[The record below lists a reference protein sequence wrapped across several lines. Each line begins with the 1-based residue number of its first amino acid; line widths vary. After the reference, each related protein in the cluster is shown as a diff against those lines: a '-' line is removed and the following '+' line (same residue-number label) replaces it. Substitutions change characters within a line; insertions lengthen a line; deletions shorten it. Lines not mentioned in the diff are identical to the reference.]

1 MANLNKIGVVGAGTM
16 GSGIALTALFADLRV
31 TLYDISPEM
40 LARAREYCEKYLTRK
55 NKAENLQFLV
65 TTQALEDLEGSDV
78 VIEAAPEDLAI
89 KHELFARLDEICP
102 PPTILAT
109 NTSTLPVT
117 SIASVVKQPERVA
130 GMHFFN
136 PAPILPLVEVVRAAQ
151 TSEDTIQTLLQ
162 LAEVLGKTPMV
173 ARDTPGFIV
182 NRVARPFYGES
193 LRLLGE
199 RVATHEQID
208 RIVRDGGGF
217 RIGPFEL
224 MDLIGLDINLKA
236 VQSVYEQNFY
246 EPRFRPHLIQKQMV
260 DQKTLGRKTGRGFY
274 DYREHPEGGREEIQ
288 KASTSG
294 EQIDRKAGQKSGIL
308 LFASGDFAPGL
319 AELCRR
325 AGYTVKTL
333 EEAPKSNLDGSGLF
347 AGLLAT
353 GASQGLKD
361 RLQEMEEAVPDHLPI
376 LCQCAD
382 ASLTEIATWMEHP
395 ERLAGFDGLFLQNG
409 RVATLVP
416 SPVLAEET
424 RTRINDFFHDLE
436 RDAIWIEDSPALV
449 LPRLVCMLVNEA
461 SFAVGEGV
469 AGPETID
476 RAMQL
481 GVNYPHG
488 PLDWGKEI
496 GYAQIIAVL
505 EHLRKEFG
513 EERYRVAPW
522 LRKQERLSRINRI
535 MRQG

>member
-151 TSEDTIQTLLQ
+151 TSPDAIQTLLQ
-162 LAEVLGKTPMV
+162 LAKRLGKTPMV

-182 NRVARPFYGES
+182 NRVARPFYSES

-199 RVATHEQID
+199 GVATHEQID
-208 RIVRDGGGF
+208 RIAREGGGF
-217 RIGPFEL
+217 RMGPFEL

-260 DQKTLGRKTGRGFY
+260 DQNALGKKTGRGFY
-274 DYREHPEGGREEIQ
+274 DYREAPERRRE
-288 KASTSG
+288 K
-294 EQIDRKAGQKSGIL
+294 EQIPTTVGGPKSGTVL
-308 LFASGDFAPGL
+308 VASGNWAPGL
-319 AELCRR
+319 NLLCEA
-325 AGYTVKTL
+325 AGYTVEAL
-333 EEAPKSNLDGSGLF
+333 ENASRLNLDTGEF
-347 AGLLAT
+347 VAGVITA
-353 GASQGLKD
+353 GAAQGLRD
-361 RLQEMEEAVPDHLPI
+361 RLGEMEKAVPENLPI
-376 LCQCAD
+376 LCQSAD
-382 ASLTEIATWMEHP
+382 TSVIEIATWMEHP
-395 ERLAGFDGLFLQNG
+395 ERLTGFDGLFLHSG
-409 RVATLVP
+409 SIATLVP
-416 SPVLAEET
+416 SPVLDEEV
-424 RTRINDFFHDLE
+424 RIKIEGFFHNLE

-449 LPRLVCMLVNEA
+449 LPRIVCMLVNEA

-469 AGPETID
+469 AEPETID

-481 GVNYPHG
+481 GVNYPLG
-488 PLDWGKEI
+488 PLEWGKKI
-496 GYAQIIAVL
+496 GYAQVIDVL
-505 EHLRKEFG
+505 EHLRTEFG

-522 LRKQERLSRINRI
+522 LRKQERISRIN
-535 MRQG
+535 GFDPSFL